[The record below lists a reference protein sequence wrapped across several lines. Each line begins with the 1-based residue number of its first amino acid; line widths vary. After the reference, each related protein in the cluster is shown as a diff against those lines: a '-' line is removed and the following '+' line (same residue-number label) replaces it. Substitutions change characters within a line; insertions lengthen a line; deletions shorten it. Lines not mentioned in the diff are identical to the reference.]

1 MIRDNGE
8 GSIGGDGVSAARSSA
23 PDFPFK
29 TSAKPF
35 IVGQTMMMDMKVPK
49 AAVAKIVGAI
59 EVPLAK
65 DPAEK
70 QPSSPPF
77 KGTKMGGSL
86 PTVDEGKWS
95 GERESRRALL
105 RVWPHITVVPFFEFG
120 SLTAEQKEKLI
131 NTEIHAEVVM
141 SEVFWSRG
149 SAANAASGCKGM
161 FYANLV
167 LTAESITQIKAAR
180 ESIGLPEAPKAP
192 PQARN
197 ALDQDPRLHEFRFHF
212 SVTAI
217 MPPWAAE
224 IDTFNILDAS
234 TAQEKMRSM
243 CQRLDA
249 WASQFRIV
257 PDGEGNRLELVTPT
271 DKPSSTA

>member
-1 MIRDNGE
+1 MGE
-8 GSIGGDGVSAARSSA
+8 S
-23 PDFPFK
+23 F
-29 TSAKPF
+29 
-35 IVGQTMMMDMKVPK
+35 
-49 AAVAKIVGAI
+49 
-59 EVPLAK
+59 
-65 DPAEK
+65 
-70 QPSSPPF
+70 
-77 KGTKMGGSL
+77 
-86 PTVDEGKWS
+86 PTVDEGRWN
-95 GERESRRALL
+95 GERESRRAS
-105 RVWPHITVVPFFEFG
+105 HITIVPFHEFE
-120 SLTAEQKEKLI
+120 SLTAEQKDKLI
-131 NTEIHAEVVM
+131 NTEIRVEVVM
-141 SEVFWSRG
+141 GEVFWSRG
-149 SAANAASGCKGM
+149 SPANAASGCKGM

-180 ESIGLPEAPKAP
+180 KSIGLPEAPEAP
-192 PQARN
+192 PQAQN
-197 ALDQDPRLHEFRFHF
+197 ALDQDPRLHEYRFHA

-224 IDTFNILDAS
+224 IDAFKDILDAS